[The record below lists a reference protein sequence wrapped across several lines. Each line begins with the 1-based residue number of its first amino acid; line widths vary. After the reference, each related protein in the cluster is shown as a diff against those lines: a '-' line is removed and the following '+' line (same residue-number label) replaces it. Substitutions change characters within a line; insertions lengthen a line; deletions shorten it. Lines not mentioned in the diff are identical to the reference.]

1 MNKRAHPPV
10 VIQMGNAQRW
20 TRRVRAGMTEDAQ
33 SLEEVGTPGHSVCTQ
48 LDHPHKNESLHHGSP
63 LSEFMSTY
71 HAQELSTFTL
81 DFTPGFWAQLYCA
94 QLFPM
99 ASFLLSEEKE
109 SPLPEKKLENCPC
122 IISLSLARVTL
133 MHTMPPIV
141 HSKPRTGRL
150 PRAACLTPVPTRL
163 LESLTSTLT
172 PPGPGVS
179 SNKAFLSGVCLP
191 ATSLQFRE
199 NFRQFT

>member
-10 VIQMGNAQRW
+10 VIQMGNAQQW

-81 DFTPGFWAQLYCA
+81 DFTPGFWAQVYCA

-109 SPLPEKKLENCPC
+109 SPCTQWAYYLRRNW
-122 IISLSLARVTL
+122 RT
-133 MHTMPPIV
+133 V
-141 HSKPRTGRL
+141 HVSSHCHWP
-150 PRAACLTPVPTRL
+150 
-163 LESLTSTLT
+163 ESLERTQCHQLCTAS
-172 PPGPGVS
+172 PGQGD
-179 SNKAFLSGVCLP
+179 
-191 ATSLQFRE
+191 SLGQHA
-199 NFRQFT
+199 